1 MIVERMPTLEGQA
14 GEFLK
19 RRGSIGDHWETTVQR
34 LAALSLLKFAALL
47 IEVAAKAKYVVSVID
62 ELADKAHFDKPSPGD
77 SKPSKEF
84 VSAFGTL

>member
-1 MIVERMPTLEGQA
+1 M
-14 GEFLK
+14 
-19 RRGSIGDHWETTVQR
+19 
-34 LAALSLLKFAALL
+34 AALSLLKFAALL

-84 VSAFGTL
+84 VSAFGTLQISLTQVLEGFFGKFSSPMLPLPTKLMI